1 MPELNLPFGPWKK
14 IFSGDWTGHS
24 ASLFKNPDNLLLL
37 VIFEKEGEKVKGVL
51 VLMKKIFLVK
61 GDMARFIATQRRDI
75 TILEKRSTDF
85 SAKYVMVGADPI
97 YIPFSPESFSDSI
110 RKVFESTESVGRV
123 IKEVLASY
131 DLQCTDLKSAPDEYV
146 ASIFEDPITLI
157 ALPSAKSVSTVETKE
172 AHAVPSF
179 AEGFVRPGFVPLG
192 VDSESEVIEV
202 KMKNLRD
209 VIVFGGAEAMRR
221 QTMHVLIEGAL
232 LNGFPVIVFDWSGI
246 FSGLSLPNADD
257 SEFKNFKIN
266 ITATGFPVK
275 GFEAGPNAHA
285 DLNLVEAEGLRES
298 LGVGTDPASE
308 IIISKIV
315 SLKNRIGTFADVLN
329 ELKATQETRVNTKYQ
344 INKAL
349 RIITVLQKS
358 SFGALGGKNIVGD
371 LVTPWVG
378 GIGKVAYVSF
388 KNVRPD
394 ISKIVAYSII
404 KSISDFLK
412 SASKRDISVF
422 IAFDSPVI
430 FDQKTPNYLK
440 EVTDLLTES
449 IQNGCGVCIQS
460 QNDFEIPKPIA
471 DMSTLRLDT
480 LEQDVAVREIEE
492 RPKKARL
499 RPTLSLFNPPSSQA
513 VKAKL
518 MSDKK

>member
-1 MPELNLPFGPWKK
+1 MPEFNLPFGPWKK

-75 TILEKRSTDF
+75 IILEKRSTDF

-110 RKVFESTESVGRV
+110 RKVFESTESIGRV

-157 ALPSAKSVSTVETKE
+157 ALPSAKAVSTTESKE

-179 AEGFVRPGFVPLG
+179 AEGFIRPGFVPIG
-192 VDSESEVIEV
+192 VDNENEAMEI
-202 KMKNLRD
+202 KLKNMRSVMVL
-209 VIVFGGAEAMRR
+209 GGAETMRK
-221 QTMHVLIEGAL
+221 QMMHILIEGAL
-232 LNGFPVIVFDWSGI
+232 LNGFPVIVFDWSGV

-285 DLNLVEAEGLRES
+285 DLNLVEPEGLREC
-298 LGVGTDPASE
+298 LGIGTDPASE

-358 SFGALGGKNIVGD
+358 SFGALGGKNLVGD

-388 KNVRPD
+388 KNIRPD
-394 ISKIVAYSII
+394 LSKIVVYSVI
-404 KSISDFLK
+404 KSINEFLK
-412 SASKRDISVF
+412 STSKRDVSVF
-422 IAFDSPVI
+422 VAFESPII
-430 FDQKTPNYLK
+430 FDPKTPNFYK
-440 EVTDLLTES
+440 EITELLSES
-449 IQNGCGVCIQS
+449 IQNGCGICVQS
-460 QNDFEIPKPIA
+460 QNDFDIPKPISDA
-471 DMSTLRLDT
+471 STLRLDT
-480 LEQDVAVREIEE
+480 LEQDVAIREIEE
-492 RPKKARL
+492 RPKKARI

-518 MSDKK
+518 MDKK